1 MDLIK
6 AITLSLGEVG
16 EPVVT
21 AYRLG
26 LIVHRL
32 YVQKEYQ
39 GEKISRLQKDFA
51 TSSEFN
57 TRLAELRAAGVLRPL
72 RGCSA
77 VVYGLLGRQ
86 DDDAE
91 EIACSIDPFCYLSHL
106 SAMAHHG
113 LTERIPSALFVSSPD
128 PKSWKQ
134 FASERMEKDLKQDYE
149 AYRQNGLPLLTRL
162 KMEKIGRR
170 DVHRFAS
177 SHLGAYKKVQGKTLR
192 VSSIGR
198 TFLDMLRNPELCGG
212 MRHVMEVFEEHGA
225 AYLQLILNEISLHGA
240 KIDKVRAGY
249 ILEERMN
256 LKDATLDSWVEFAQR
271 GGSRKLDASAEYVP
285 KWSERWCLSL
295 NL

>member
-6 AITLSLGEVG
+6 AITLSLGDVT

-21 AYRLG
+21 PYRLG
-26 LIVHRL
+26 LIVHHL
-32 YVQKEYQ
+32 YLQKEYQ

-51 TSSEFN
+51 TSTEFN
-57 TRLAELRAAGVLRPL
+57 KQLAELLKVGVLRAM

-77 VVYGLLGRQ
+77 AVYSLLGRR

-113 LTERIPSALFVSSPD
+113 LTERIPTALFVSSPD

-134 FASERMEKDLKQDYE
+134 FAEERMHKDLKQGYA
-149 AYRQNGLPLLTRL
+149 AYRENGLPLLTRL

-177 SHLGAYKKVQGKTLR
+177 SHLGAYKNVQGKTLR

-212 MRHVMEVFEEHGA
+212 MRHVMAVFEEHA
-225 AYLQLILNEISLHGA
+225 AEYLSLIVNEISLHGA

-249 ILEERMN
+249 ILEECMQ
-256 LKDATLDSWVEFAQR
+256 LKDATIQGWAALAQR
-271 GGSRKLDASAEYVP
+271 GGSRKLDASAEYAP
-285 KWSERWCLSL
+285 KWSEKWCLSL

>member
-6 AITLSLGEVG
+6 AITLSLGEVE

-21 AYRLG
+21 PYRLG

-39 GEKISRLQKDFA
+39 GEKINRLQKDHA
-51 TSSEFN
+51 TAAEFS
-57 TRLAELRAAGVLRPL
+57 RQLSDLLEAGVLRPL
-72 RGCSA
+72 KGCSA
-77 VVYGLLGRQ
+77 SVYSLLGRR

-91 EIACSIDPFCYLSHL
+91 EVACSIDPFCYLSHL

-128 PKSWKQ
+128 AKAWKQ
-134 FASERMEKDLKQDYE
+134 FAVERMEKDLKRDYA
-149 AYRQNGLPLLTRL
+149 AYQSHGLPLLLRL
-162 KMEKIGRR
+162 KMNKIGRR
-170 DVHRFAS
+170 EVHRFAS
-177 SHLGAYKKVQGKTLR
+177 SHLGAYTIVKGRALR
-192 VSSIGR
+192 VSSLGR

-225 AYLQLILNEISLHGA
+225 RYLPLIVKEIDLHGA

-249 ILEERMN
+249 ILEERMK
-256 LKDATLDSWVEFAQR
+256 LKDATIESWVALAQR
-271 GGSRKLDASAEYVP
+271 GGSRKLDASAEYRPV
-285 KWSERWCLSL
+285 WSDRWCLSL

>member
-1 MDLIK
+1 MDLTK
-6 AITLSLGEVG
+6 AITLSLGEVA

-26 LIVHRL
+26 VILHQL
-32 YVQKEYQ
+32 YAEKAYQ

-51 TSSEFN
+51 TSVEFHQ
-57 TRLAELRAAGVLRPL
+57 RLAELLNAGVLRPL

-77 VVYGLLGRQ
+77 TVYSLLGRR

-113 LTERIPSALFVSSPD
+113 LTERIPTALFLSSPD
-128 PKSWKQ
+128 ARAWKQ
-134 FASERMEKDLKQDYE
+134 FAEERMEKDLKRGYA
-149 AYRQNGLPLLTRL
+149 AYREHGLPLLTRL
-162 KMEKIGRR
+162 KLDKIGRR
-170 DVHRFAS
+170 EVHRFAS
-177 SHLGAYKKVQGKTLR
+177 SHLGAYKNVQGKTLR

-212 MRHVMEVFEEHGA
+212 MRHVMEVFEEHA
-225 AYLQLILNEISLHGA
+225 AGYLPLIVSEITQHGS

-249 ILEERMN
+249 ILEERMH
-256 LKDATLDSWVEFAQR
+256 LRDATVESWAAFAQR

-285 KWSERWCLSL
+285 KWSDKWCLSL